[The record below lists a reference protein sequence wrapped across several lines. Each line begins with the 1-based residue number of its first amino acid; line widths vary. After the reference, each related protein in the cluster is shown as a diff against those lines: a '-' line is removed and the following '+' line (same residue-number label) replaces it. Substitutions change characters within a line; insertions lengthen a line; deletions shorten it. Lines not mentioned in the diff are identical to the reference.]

1 MSHIGGALA
10 PPRRI
15 IPGGPAPNAGCLGRL
30 AMRRFTVLFA
40 ALLWVALP
48 YGAAAAS
55 PHVGVVR
62 NFGPNLEATCH
73 NPEGIAVDPQGN
85 VYASSFAFGSSANIC
100 VLDRTG
106 ALVDTITVTPGPAGD
121 VALIGMLYE
130 QSQGLYVL
138 DFGNSV
144 NSRVLLIDTTTH
156 AYRVLADDLG
166 ATNAL
171 AQDRQKNLY
180 VSDSFGGRIW
190 KITPDGT
197 KVVWAADPKLAT
209 TGFPPFGANGVAFD
223 RDETALYV
231 ANTGDDRVL
240 RIPVNADDSAGAVSV
255 FADGTALGGKLNGAD
270 GIAFDAQ
277 GNLWVCA
284 NQANEIDV
292 LAPDGSFVI
301 SYAGTGADAFHFP
314 ASLVFEGRELF
325 ISNLAFT
332 PSLTPD
338 GVNSKVSVLTAPI
351 AGAPLRP

>member
-1 MSHIGGALA
+1 
-10 PPRRI
+10 
-15 IPGGPAPNAGCLGRL
+15 
-30 AMRRFTVLFA
+30 MRRFTVLFA

-55 PHVGVVR
+55 PHAGVVR

-106 ALVDTITVTPGPAGD
+106 AVVDTITVTPGPAGD

-197 KVVWAADPKLAT
+197 KAVWAADPKLAT

-292 LAPDGSFVI
+292 LAPDGSFVT